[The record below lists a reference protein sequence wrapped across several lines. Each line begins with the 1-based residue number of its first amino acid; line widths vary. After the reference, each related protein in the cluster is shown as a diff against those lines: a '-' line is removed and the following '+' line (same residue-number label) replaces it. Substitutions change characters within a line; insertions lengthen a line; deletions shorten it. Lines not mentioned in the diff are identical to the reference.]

1 MSFFRNRN
9 GDRQRGRSSKL
20 EAKLEAE
27 VKPRAGGMGPND
39 FGLGTELLD
48 GIDDAELERRMTVE
62 RNNGRLAMVA
72 IMGLMVQ
79 ASVGVWFKF

>member
-1 MSFFRNRN
+1 
-9 GDRQRGRSSKL
+9 
-20 EAKLEAE
+20 
-27 VKPRAGGMGPND
+27 MGPND